1 METTLRRFLESDG
14 MKVRLELQKVDQET
28 KARAGVLHT
37 PHGDVPTPI
46 FMPVGTVGS
55 VKGIELGLLE
65 ATGARIILGNTY
77 HLALRPGEELIRDLG
92 GLHHFTGWKGPMLTD
107 SGGFQVFSLA
117 QRSKLTEEG
126 VTFQSHIDGRRMMLS
141 PERSIEIQEALGSDI
156 AMCMDQLVGLP
167 NTDEKIYE
175 AMMRSVRW
183 AKRCLDF
190 ASREDQSLF
199 GIVQGGLNRNFRIEC
214 AQRLAELDFPG
225 YAVGGLSVGEPPAQ
239 MYETLDYTVPELPQ
253 DKPHYLMGVGT
264 PQDLIEGIAR
274 GIDMFDCV
282 MPTRN
287 GRNAMAFTKHGKM
300 RLRNLKY
307 RADDRPLE
315 EDCPCPACRRSRAY
329 LRHLFMAGE
338 MLGPIL
344 LSIHNITYYERLVTQ
359 CREAILA
366 GRYRQFMAECY
377 EGWSQSEGENG
388 T

>member
-1 METTLRRFLESDG
+1 
-14 MKVRLELQKVDQET
+14 MKVKLDIQVFDSET

-37 PHGDVPTPI
+37 PHGDVPTPT

-55 VKGIELGLLE
+55 VKGIELSLLE
-65 ATGARIILGNTY
+65 ATGAKIVLGNTY
-77 HLALRPGEELIRDLG
+77 HLALRPGEDLVRQLG
-92 GLHHFTGWKGPMLTD
+92 GLHQFTGWKGPMLTD

-117 QRSKLTEEG
+117 QRTKLTEEG
-126 VTFQSHIDGRRMMLS
+126 VTFQSHIDGRKMMLS

-156 AMCMDQLVGLP
+156 AMCMDHVLGLP
-167 NTDEKIYE
+167 NTDEKLYD
-175 AMMRSVRW
+175 AMLRSVRW
-183 AKRCLDF
+183 AKRCRDF
-190 ASREDQSLF
+190 ATREDQSLF

-225 YAVGGLSVGEPPAQ
+225 YAVGGLSVGEPPAE

-274 GIDMFDCV
+274 GVDMFDCV

-287 GRNAMAFTKHGKM
+287 GRNAMAFTDHGKM

-307 RADDRPLE
+307 RDDERPLE
-315 EDCPCPACRRSRAY
+315 ENCPCPACRRSRAY
-329 LRHLFMAGE
+329 IRHLFMAKE
-338 MLGPIL
+338 MLGPVL
-344 LSIHNITYYERLVTQ
+344 LSIHNITYYERLVAR
-359 CREAILA
+359 CREAIIA

-377 EGWSQSEGENG
+377 EGWSQGDCH
-388 T
+388 